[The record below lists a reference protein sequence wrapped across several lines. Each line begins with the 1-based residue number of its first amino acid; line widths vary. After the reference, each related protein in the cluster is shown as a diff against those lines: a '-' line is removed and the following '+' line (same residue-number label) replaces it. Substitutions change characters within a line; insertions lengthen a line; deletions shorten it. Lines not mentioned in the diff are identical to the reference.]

1 MRMLIVGGG
10 KVGSYLAGQLH
21 ATGHQVTVAESDSRR
36 ARDLAENIGAL
47 VIEGDGTAI
56 DVLRAAD
63 IARTDWLI
71 AVTGQ
76 DEVNLVA
83 CEIGSTLGA
92 RHTLA
97 RLNDP
102 RNRPTFSALGIQVVA
117 VTDLIGE
124 VIEREVLAAQL
135 DRLTL
140 LGAGTLSLIELE
152 IPEGMTDRVV
162 RSLKL
167 PKGTVLVAVMTG
179 DETAVPGAD
188 TVIRSGDRVIA
199 VTTLDH
205 ESDVR
210 DVMCG
215 SSG

>member
-1 MRMLIVGGG
+1 MRVLIVGGG
-10 KVGSYLAGQLH
+10 KVGSYLAGQLEG
-21 ATGHQVTVAESDSRR
+21 TGHQVAVAESDPRR
-36 ARDLAENIGAL
+36 ARELAENSGAL
-47 VIEGDGTAI
+47 VIEGDGTSI

-63 IARTDWLI
+63 VDRSDWLI

-83 CEIGSTLGA
+83 CEIALTLGV
-92 RHTLA
+92 RKTLA

-124 VIEREVLAAQL
+124 VIEHELLAAKL

-140 LGAGTLSLIELE
+140 LGSGDLSVIEVEVPADLPDRLVRDLRLPSDTLLI
-152 IPEGMTDRVV
+152 G
-162 RSLKL
+162 
-167 PKGTVLVAVMTG
+167 VLR
-179 DETAVPGAD
+179 GAD
-188 TVIRSGDRVIA
+188 TTVPGGSTVIRAGDRVIA

-205 ESDVR
+205 EPGVR
-210 DVMCG
+210 DVLFG
-215 SSG
+215 VEP